1 MESKNHHHYYCYFGS
16 CLRVESMTTM
26 SWCVCAAVVVA
37 VGGDGGVAMPSY
49 KRHESLFVKQNR
61 VREIQIQRVW
71 TKRRSQTST
80 MICLRLISNT
90 REAMMYNR
98 KLFLNVHAKWLGPTF
113 FLKLL
118 QGTISRLVVRIFIL
132 CYKTICAY
140 CKTKTILFCPKISG
154 VSQSYVR

>member
-1 MESKNHHHYYCYFGS
+1 
-16 CLRVESMTTM
+16 
-26 SWCVCAAVVVA
+26 
-37 VGGDGGVAMPSY
+37 MPSY

-61 VREIQIQRVW
+61 VREIQIKSVRS
-71 TKRRSQTST
+71 KRRSQTAT

-90 REAMMYNR
+90 REVYGICKAHFERTCTMT
-98 KLFLNVHAKWLGPTF
+98 GPTS

-118 QGTISRLVVRIFIL
+118 QRTLSRLVVRIFIL